1 MTTPSRPPTPSTPPT
16 GQTSIPLDPNAPVV
30 ARVLIEAP
38 PDVVFPYFT
47 DPALATK
54 WIAQSAEL
62 DPRPGGVFH
71 IVVEGNPARGVFVEV
86 DPPRR
91 VVFTWGID
99 GNEDLPPGTSTVE
112 VDLVAEGD
120 DTVVTLTHRDLPE
133 DYKASHKSGWIQF
146 LVKLNSVAPA

>member
-1 MTTPSRPPTPSTPPT
+1 MTTPSTPPT
-16 GQTSIPLDPNAPVV
+16 PPRTPPSTPLESDGPVV
-30 ARVLIEAP
+30 IGVLIGAP

-47 DPALATK
+47 DPVLATK

-112 VDLVAEGD
+112 VDFVAEGES
-120 DTVVTLTHRDLPE
+120 TRVTLTHRDLPE
-133 DYKASHKSGWIQF
+133 DYQASHESGWLTF
-146 LVKLNSVAPA
+146 LIELNSVAPG